1 MVSEYMYSKND
12 LLYNPQ
18 KYQKTLFEGIEFL
31 NIYKKSR
38 EDLLSKESFDDFKFN
53 DFLRNFKNSKK
64 PNSEKFKFLD
74 FLSFLLSKSN
84 LDKEKTQIDIL
95 LKKFEIKK
103 KFYTEY
109 NSEFKETT
117 ENFQDLKNYMLFG
130 ILCMIFY
137 EKNTSLKYLNVFLKI
152 NDVLCSQ
159 FNNILEEDKN
169 LFCYLIKKEIEYIE
183 ELCKKKE
190 IDI

>member
-1 MVSEYMYSKND
+1 
-12 LLYNPQ
+12 
-18 KYQKTLFEGIEFL
+18 
-31 NIYKKSR
+31 
-38 EDLLSKESFDDFKFN
+38 
-53 DFLRNFKNSKK
+53 
-64 PNSEKFKFLD
+64 
-74 FLSFLLSKSN
+74 
-84 LDKEKTQIDIL
+84 
-95 LKKFEIKK
+95 
-103 KFYTEY
+103 
-109 NSEFKETT
+109 
-117 ENFQDLKNYMLFG
+117 
-130 ILCMIFY
+130 MIFY